1 MRRSRHLARL
11 AALLAAPPLCGVAAA
26 QLLPPLPGPMGGVV
40 REVDRLGTGLG
51 DRAVGAVAG
60 ATRLADE
67 RLDRLR
73 DVVRAAPQLLEMTV
87 LGPAVRGE
95 IVAADPSPEALA
107 AANDAGFETM
117 RVEQIEGLGI
127 RIVML
132 RAPGGLSLDKALE
145 RLRRVAPEGEFSANH
160 LHFQSGAAQA
170 GGAGGKT
177 RPAGGD
183 AAGRL
188 VVGIIDGGVAAH
200 PALPGS
206 AEQKGFAQ
214 GAPVASAHGTAV
226 ASLLVGGAPMRAAA
240 PGAHLLVADVY
251 GQDPAGGSATAVA
264 RALGWMAERRV
275 PVVGMSLVGPAN
287 PLVGKAV
294 ERAQARGV
302 RIVAAVGN
310 DGPAA
315 PPAYPASYPGVI
327 AVTAVDGR
335 NRPLLEAGRALRLD
349 YAAPGAEMSAAALGR
364 RFLRV
369 RGTSYAVPLVAGR
382 LALALAR
389 GGSLDTEAQDL
400 GPKGPDGRYG
410 RGLVCGACRTP
421 LQKHSSKMSWAR
433 D

>member
-1 MRRSRHLARL
+1 MRRLRDLARL
-11 AALLAAPPLCGVAAA
+11 GALMAAPLLCGAAAA
-26 QLLPPLPGPMGGVV
+26 QLLPPLPGPVGGVV
-40 REVDRLGTGLG
+40 REVDRLGAGLT
-51 DRAVGAVAG
+51 DGAPGTAAG
-60 ATRLADE
+60 AARLAEE

-73 DVVRAAPQLLEMTV
+73 GVVRAAPEVLEMTL

-107 AANDAGFETM
+107 AAHGAGFETA
-117 RVEQIEGLGI
+117 RVEEIEGLGM
-127 RIVML
+127 RTVTL
-132 RAPGGLSLDKALE
+132 RAPRGLSLDKALE

-160 LHFQSGAAQA
+160 LHLRSGAASA
-170 GGAGGKT
+170 G
-177 RPAGGD
+177 
-183 AAGRL
+183 AAGEARLAGSGAPGKL

-251 GQDPAGGSATAVA
+251 GHDPAGGSSTAIA

-327 AVTAVDGR
+327 AVTGVDGR
-335 NRPLLEAGRALRLD
+335 NRPLPEAGRALRLD
-349 YAAPGAEMSAAALGR
+349 YSAPGAEMAAAAPGR

-382 LALALAR
+382 LAVALAR
-389 GGSLDTEAQDL
+389 GGSLDAEAQDL
-400 GPKGPDGRYG
+400 GPKGPDGRFG

-421 LQKHSSKMSWAR
+421 LQK
-433 D
+433 